1 MEIEI
6 NEKKNNPLFNRT
18 EVHFTIIHE
27 GEGTPNRE
35 IIRSEIADKLNVK
48 KENIIINNINSSFG
62 IQKSRG
68 YAKIYTNPKN
78 AENLE
83 RKYILKRNQATQKV
97 KKKDEDKKQP
107 IKEESKIEDPKGED
121 KITEPPTTK
130 GETDD
135 TIKETEIKD
144 NKSKI
149 DSEKTE
155 EKKE

>member
-1 MEIEI
+1 MDIEI

-18 EVHFTIIHE
+18 EVHFTINHE

-48 KENIIINNINSSFG
+48 KENIIINNITSSFG

-68 YAKIYTNPKN
+68 YAKIYTNPKK
-78 AENLE
+78 AANLE
-83 RKYILKRNQATQKV
+83 RKYILKRNQATQKD

-107 IKEESKIEDPKGED
+107 KTEDTKEETTKEED
-121 KITEPPTTK
+121 KITESTNKKEETGAITK
-130 GETDD
+130 EEKDD
-135 TIKETEIKD
+135 
-144 NKSKI
+144 KSKI
-149 DSEKTE
+149 ESEKPE